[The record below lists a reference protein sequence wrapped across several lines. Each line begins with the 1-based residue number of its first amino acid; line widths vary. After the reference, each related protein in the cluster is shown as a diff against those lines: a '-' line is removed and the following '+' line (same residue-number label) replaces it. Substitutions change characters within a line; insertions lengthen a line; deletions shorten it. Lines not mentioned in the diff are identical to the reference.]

1 MNKKEVVLV
10 IGSNGQIG
18 IELVVALR
26 KIYGTDQVIAADIRA
41 SERQDGPFEILD
53 VLNANDLINII
64 RKYNVT
70 QVYLLAAILS
80 ATGEKYPEK
89 AWALNMNSL
98 IQILDLAK
106 EKHIQQLYWPSSIA
120 VFGPTTPRQ
129 HTPQHT

>member
-70 QVYLLAAILS
+70 QVYLLAKSNI
-80 ATGEKYPEK
+80 
-89 AWALNMNSL
+89 
-98 IQILDLAK
+98 
-106 EKHIQQLYWPSSIA
+106 
-120 VFGPTTPRQ
+120 
-129 HTPQHT
+129 